1 MALLVLAALRGDQA
15 LVSELTEA
23 TTRDAMSR
31 GEGIG
36 ITVAEWAN
44 AMLNNGIGQLRQG
57 DDHRA
62 ARRRTATDIGVS
74 AWGTV
79 ELIEAAVRGTMM
91 DTAAR
96 RPFPAWR
103 DD

>member
-1 MALLVLAALRGDQA
+1 MLTPYGALVLAALRADQA
-15 LVSELTEA
+15 YGVRTLTEA

-44 AMLNNGIGQLRQG
+44 AMLNNGIVQLRQG

-62 ARRRTATDIGVS
+62 ARCRNMPQTS
-74 AWGTV
+74 ACRLG
-79 ELIEAAVRGTMM
+79 ERSS
-91 DTAAR
+91 
-96 RPFPAWR
+96 
-103 DD
+103 